1 MNYFRF
7 NRLFRAVE
15 NDPYKS
21 FLFKYFLEE
30 KERGILRKS
39 NEIGLILN
47 IVVFSSRNFNI
58 YTVFKLQVF
67 LKLNL

>member
-15 NDPYKS
+15 NDRYKS

-30 KERGILRKS
+30 KERGILGKS
-39 NEIGLILN
+39 NEIELILN